1 MIKTFTDFF
10 TFIWKPKLE
19 KDPNK
24 DILYRIKVFIIL
36 LTFSFFVS
44 FFLLI
49 IMGILTTIGIIE
61 QGEHVFDDLFEKNS
75 LLRIFFLAAIAAPI
89 VEELIFRAP
98 LTIFKSPLILFKN
111 PIKLFKREIILRKK
125 PLVLFKNSKTFRIA
139 FFSFALLF
147 GYVHIT
153 NFEISTNVL
162 LFSPILVAP
171 QIYLGL
177 ILGYIRVR
185 FGLIWSILMHGIY
198 NGILVSISF
207 LAIDAL
213 KQ

>member
-1 MIKTFTDFF
+1 MINTFTDFF
-10 TFIWKPKLE
+10 QFIWKPKLE

-24 DILYRIKVFIIL
+24 SILYRLKVFTIL
-36 LTFSFFVS
+36 LVFSFFVA

-49 IMGILTTIGIIE
+49 IIGMLTAMGIID

-75 LLRIFFLAAIAAPI
+75 ALEVFLLASVMAPVI
-89 VEELIFRAP
+89 EELIFRG
-98 LTIFKSPLILFKN
+98 PLIF
-111 PIKLFKREIILRKK
+111 
-125 PLVLFKNSKTFRIA
+125 FKNSKVFKFA
-139 FFSFALLF
+139 FYGFALLF
-147 GYVHIT
+147 GYVHIS

-177 ILGYIRVR
+177 VLGYIRVR
-185 FGLIWSILMHGIY
+185 FGLLWSILMHAVY
-198 NGILVSISF
+198 NGILVSISL

-213 KQ
+213 K